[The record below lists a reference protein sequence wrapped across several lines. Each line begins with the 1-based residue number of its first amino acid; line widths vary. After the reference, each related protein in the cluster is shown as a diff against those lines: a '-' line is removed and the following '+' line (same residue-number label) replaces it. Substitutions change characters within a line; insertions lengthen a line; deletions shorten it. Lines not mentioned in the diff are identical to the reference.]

1 MECALCQRLV
11 EGEIIAQN
19 EHAAVFPDAFPVSPG
34 HVLIV
39 TRRHVADY
47 FALTAEEQRAM
58 LDLIPAAR
66 KWVEAEQSPGGYN
79 LGVNIGN
86 VAGQTIP
93 HVHLHLIP
101 RYSGDVSDPRGG
113 IRWVLPDRAA
123 YWKP

>member
-1 MECALCQRLV
+1 MKCVLCQRLI

-19 EHAAVFPDAFPVSPG
+19 EYAAVFPDAFPVSPG

-47 FALTAEEQRAM
+47 FALTPEEQRAI

-66 KWVEAEQSPGGYN
+66 RWVEAEQAPGGYN
-79 LGVNIGN
+79 LGVNIGS

-101 RYSGDVSDPRGG
+101 RYSGDTPDPRGG
-113 IRWVLPDRAA
+113 VRWVLPDRAA